1 MSVSSL
7 VSANGLKSASAIY
20 PGQVLKLSGAS
31 AAAKP
36 VETVQW
42 KTYTVKKGDSLGAI
56 ASAHGVSVTDLKSW
70 NNLKSS
76 TIQPGQKLKVQ
87 VD

>member
-1 MSVSSL
+1 
-7 VSANGLKSASAIY
+7 
-20 PGQVLKLSGAS
+20 
-31 AAAKP
+31 
-36 VETVQW
+36 
-42 KTYTVKKGDSLGAI
+42 VKKGDSLGAI
-56 ASAHGVSVTDLKSW
+56 ASAHGVSVTDLKTW